1 MLGFFKKLIIYLAT
15 LGLHCYV
22 QAFSSAESKGY
33 SLVAVHRLLICDDF
47 SYCRAQALGH
57 MRFMP

>member
-33 SLVAVHRLLICDDF
+33 SLVAVHRLLMVGA
-47 SYCRAQALGH
+47 SLVEEHGL
-57 MRFMP
+57 